1 MMIVG
6 GTVGVGTSFGNRIV
20 DSAQNI
26 EASSNLGTK
35 IKSSNNQASTAGNNF

>member
-1 MMIVG
+1 MMAI
-6 GTVGVGTSFGNRIV
+6 GTAGAGTSFGNRIV